1 MSHLIE
7 LSASLSLQ
15 EKQFVPIFLNTILSD
30 ECFEHQP
37 NLDKEEF
44 DIAAGIGSLMQKST
58 KMRLAPS

>member
-1 MSHLIE
+1 VSLLIE
-7 LSASLSLQ
+7 LAASLSLQ

-44 DIAAGIGSLMQKST
+44 DIAAGIDSLMQKST
-58 KMRLAPS
+58 KIRLALS

>member
-1 MSHLIE
+1 MSLLIE
-7 LSASLSLQ
+7 LAASLSLQ

-44 DIAAGIGSLMQKST
+44 DIAAGIDSPMQKST
-58 KMRLAPS
+58 KIRLAPS